1 MFLRPMAFRPAYVG
15 GNRIG
20 LMLMEL
26 RREFILAAVIPHQLP
41 ELPMTAD
48 AILGSESPLENYVP
62 HKTFQIFDDTN
73 FLALWASEF
82 LKT

>member
-1 MFLRPMAFRPAYVG
+1 MAFRPAFVG

-26 RREFILAAVIPHQLP
+26 RREFILQAVIPHLLP
-41 ELPMTAD
+41 ELSMPPE

-62 HKTFQIFDDTN
+62 HVDFQLFDDTN
-73 FLALWASEF
+73 FLALWASK
-82 LKT
+82 LN